1 MLQAPGTGSSSLKTA
16 ANRARKT
23 CASLFTTPLGVTLN
37 KVWRKHTVSCI
48 VFPLVILVIATVV
61 ATYHLRASRPPVEAG
76 ELIGTSSLINA
87 LIVAAY
93 NSIMKQRDTTIWCI
107 ALPATKNQ
115 IDICIGSTYPSCIYY
130 LDPDLFGA
138 FDSQASCHCVDI
150 MFD

>member
-1 MLQAPGTGSSSLKTA
+1 MLQEPGTGSSSLETA

-93 NSIMKQRDTTIWCI
+93 NSIMKQRDTVQYGV
-107 ALPATKNQ
+107 LPVSYTHL
-115 IDICIGSTYPSCIYY
+115 IPFISRIS
-130 LDPDLFGA
+130 
-138 FDSQASCHCVDI
+138 
-150 MFD
+150 M